1 MKAAWQA
8 WGKSVRNL
16 SDNHRPWVWRMSVV
30 VGAGLLSIASAALA
44 QSAVPVAPPPLDRA
58 GVARPAPIDPER
70 LALARELFAQM
81 HMDKMLAGVL
91 ANMSR
96 SVPNALGTS
105 ASGVKV
111 QQMRASFG
119 AGMAAVAPQM
129 VDALVEI
136 YARTLTAQ
144 ELRDAI
150 AFDKTASGQAMLTK
164 LPMAMSQFQPFMLT
178 LMPKIWRAA
187 EKDYCGHLA
196 CTEADH
202 ALFQRLQAR
211 YGQAAATP
219 SP

>member
-1 MKAAWQA
+1 MK
-8 WGKSVRNL
+8 KLPEN
-16 SDNHRPWVWRMSVV
+16 RPRFRIWRMSVI
-30 VGAGLLSIASAALA
+30 VGAALLATVSPALGQEARPPASPAPVSAAPAA
-44 QSAVPVAPPPLDRA
+44 QAPVN
-58 GVARPAPIDPER
+58 PER

-81 HMDKMLAGVL
+81 HMDNMLAGVF

-105 ASGVKV
+105 GSGVKV

-164 LPMAMSQFQPFMLT
+164 LPMAMSQFQPLMLR
-178 LMPKIWRAA
+178 LMPKIWAAA

-202 ALFQRLQAR
+202 AIFERLQAR
-211 YGQAAATP
+211 FRQSPAVPP
-219 SP
+219 S

>member
-1 MKAAWQA
+1 MNKLPE
-8 WGKSVRNL
+8 N
-16 SDNHRPWVWRMSVV
+16 RPRSWIWRTSVV
-30 VGAGLLSIASAALA
+30 VGAGLLATVSPALGQEARSPASPAPVSAAPSA
-44 QSAVPVAPPPLDRA
+44 QAPV
-58 GVARPAPIDPER
+58 DPER

-81 HMDKMLAGVL
+81 HMDKTLAGVL

-96 SVPNALGTS
+96 SVPGALGTS
-105 ASGVKV
+105 AADVKAR
-111 QQMRASFG
+111 QMRASFG

-136 YARTLTAQ
+136 YARTLTAR

-164 LPMAMSQFQPFMLT
+164 LPMAMSQFQPLMLR
-178 LMPKIWRAA
+178 LMPKIWAAA
-187 EKDYCGHLA
+187 EVDYCGHLT

-211 YGQAAATP
+211 LRQPPAVP
-219 SP
+219 SS

>member
-1 MKAAWQA
+1 M
-8 WGKSVRNL
+8 GKSMKKLPAKCPR
-16 SDNHRPWVWRMSVV
+16 SRIWRTFAI
-30 VGAGLLSIASAALA
+30 VGAALLATVSPVLGQEAQSPASSAPVSAAPAA
-44 QSAVPVAPPPLDRA
+44 QAPVN
-58 GVARPAPIDPER
+58 PER

-81 HMDKMLAGVL
+81 HLDNMFAGVF

-96 SVPNALGTS
+96 SVPNALGTP
-105 ASGVKV
+105 AAGVKAR
-111 QQMRASFG
+111 QMRASLG

-164 LPMAMSQFQPFMLT
+164 LPMAMSQFQLLLLK
-178 LMPKIWRAA
+178 LMPNIWRAA
-187 EKDYCGHLA
+187 EKDYCGHLT

-202 ALFQRLQAR
+202 AIFERIQAR
-211 YGQAAATP
+211 FRQSPAVP
-219 SP
+219 SS